1 MTEGDPERLKR
12 AQEFHENIDEV
23 FSFRG
28 TRRAVEDVRGGDEN
42 IMTIARESRLLAGF
56 TEVEIERLAAAA
68 RESAAY

>member
-1 MTEGDPERLKR
+1 LRKLTEGDPERLKR

-42 IMTIARESRLLAGF
+42 VITIAHAQSGILM
-56 TEVEIERLAAAA
+56 
-68 RESAAY
+68 SASLHTRSLQP